1 MISNFYCHIN
11 SLSIFLKIEIIKKR
25 TLFELLVYNI
35 QIINFFM
42 KRNRRKLKLLNFF
55 NKRNNKN
62 TKRSSGRKRR
72 IFASAVLAGNLL
84 FGNLKSNDL
93 KTNTTPLS
101 HEKVISNQE
110 LKSLDG
116 CQNSGKIIQTGKQ
129 VFEFKQEVS
138 DTSSNDM
145 DEIILVKDD
154 GILPGADGF
163 PLNNNSRKPHR
174 IPRIRGK
181 GINVDPPRTI
191 QGLGNIPEA
200 PKVRSFKEVDTGL
213 NARHG
218 NRGDQCPASQFNM
231 EKEYKMFMEDMS
243 QKGIEVECDQQ
254 RFNDLSVN
262 QETGAIDEKSIF
274 EAKGSLQGEGQKM
287 YKNLSRP
294 ANPDVRLDFEATDIK
309 TGKRIFVDH
318 KGMIDFQ
325 SLADQG
331 KDISRFP
338 SHETVAYR
346 MGQDIPS
353 QKERFIGLPQG
364 PKSANEVLHL
374 VNFDKIRNSL
384 EKPSLVSAV
393 LNGAEDAGCGDNIA
407 FINFE

>member
-1 MISNFYCHIN
+1 
-11 SLSIFLKIEIIKKR
+11 
-25 TLFELLVYNI
+25 
-35 QIINFFM
+35 M
-42 KRNRRKLKLLNFF
+42 KRKKRKLKLSNFF
-55 NKRNNKN
+55 NKRNHKN
-62 TKRSSGRKRR
+62 RKKHSGKKRR
-72 IFASAVLAGNLL
+72 IFASAVLAGKLL
-84 FGNLKSNDL
+84 FGNLETNDL
-93 KTNTTPLS
+93 KTNPTPLS

-110 LKSLDG
+110 LNSLDG
-116 CQNSGKIIQTGKQ
+116 SHNSGKIIRTGNGTILESQQEQ
-129 VFEFKQEVS
+129 VQITEQNINEP
-138 DTSSNDM
+138 DD
-145 DEIILVKDD
+145 IILVKDD

-163 PLNNNSRKPHR
+163 PFNKNPRRRHPLGP
-174 IPRIRGK
+174 PRIK
-181 GINVDPPRTI
+181 GIGITVDPPQNI

-200 PKVRSFKEVDTGL
+200 PKVRSFREVDTGL
-213 NARHG
+213 NARRG
-218 NRGDQCPASQFNM
+218 NRGDQCPAPEFDM
-231 EKEYKMFMEDMS
+231 KKEYTMLMEDMS
-243 QKGIEVECDQQ
+243 QKGIELECDQQ
-254 RFNDLSVN
+254 RFNDLCVN
-262 QETGAIDEKSIF
+262 QETGAIDGKSIF
-274 EAKGSLQGEGQKM
+274 EAKGGLQGEGQKM
-287 YKNLSRP
+287 YRNVRRP

-309 TGKRIFVDH
+309 TGNRIFVDH

-353 QKERFIGLPQG
+353 QKERFTGIPQG

>member
-1 MISNFYCHIN
+1 M
-11 SLSIFLKIEIIKKR
+11 
-25 TLFELLVYNI
+25 
-35 QIINFFM
+35 
-42 KRNRRKLKLLNFF
+42 
-55 NKRNNKN
+55 
-62 TKRSSGRKRR
+62 
-72 IFASAVLAGNLL
+72 L
-84 FGNLKSNDL
+84 FGNLKPNDL
-93 KTNTTPLS
+93 KTNPNPVS
-101 HEKVISNQE
+101 PEKVISNQE
-110 LKSLDG
+110 FNSFDG
-116 CQNSGKIIQTGKQ
+116 SHNSGKIIRTGNGTIL
-129 VFEFKQEVS
+129 EFQQEIPAP
-138 DTSSNDM
+138 SSNDM

-163 PLNNNSRKPHR
+163 PLNNN
-174 IPRIRGK
+174 PRRRHPFGRPRMRGSK
-181 GINVDPPRTI
+181 SIEVFSPQNI
-191 QGLGNIPEA
+191 QGLGNIPEG
-200 PKVRSFKEVDTGL
+200 PKVRSFREVDTGL
-213 NARHG
+213 NARRG
-218 NRGDQCPASQFNM
+218 NRDDQCPASEFNM
-231 EKEYKMFMEDMS
+231 EKEYTMFMEDMS
-243 QKGIEVECDQQ
+243 QKGIELECDQQ

-274 EAKGSLQGEGQKM
+274 EAKDGLQGEGQKM
-287 YKNLSRP
+287 YKDLHRP

-309 TGKRIFVDH
+309 TGNRIFVDH

-374 VNFDKIRNSL
+374 VNLDKIRNSL

>member
-1 MISNFYCHIN
+1 MNKIDYGKQNLPRETIIN
-11 SLSIFLKIEIIKKR
+11 YQNEIGKSMSPLFGPKDTFSVPGFAGKYKQNTELTIQQTDTPNNTILSII
-25 TLFELLVYNI
+25 
-35 QIINFFM
+35 
-42 KRNRRKLKLLNFF
+42 RNSNPRRRHPF
-55 NKRNNKN
+55 
-62 TKRSSGRKRR
+62 GRPRMR
-72 IFASAVLAGNLL
+72 GR
-84 FGNLKSNDL
+84 
-93 KTNTTPLS
+93 
-101 HEKVISNQE
+101 
-110 LKSLDG
+110 
-116 CQNSGKIIQTGKQ
+116 
-129 VFEFKQEVS
+129 
-138 DTSSNDM
+138 
-145 DEIILVKDD
+145 
-154 GILPGADGF
+154 GIT
-163 PLNNNSRKPHR
+163 
-174 IPRIRGK
+174 
-181 GINVDPPRTI
+181 VDPPQNI

-200 PKVRSFKEVDTGL
+200 PKVRSFTEVDTGL
-213 NARHG
+213 NARRG
-218 NRGDQCPASQFNM
+218 NHGDQCPASQFNM
-231 EKEYKMFMEDMS
+231 EKEYTMFMEDMS

-274 EAKGSLQGEGQKM
+274 EAKGGLQGEGQKM
-287 YKNLSRP
+287 YKNLRRP

-374 VNFDKIRNSL
+374 VNFNKIRNSL

>member
-1 MISNFYCHIN
+1 
-11 SLSIFLKIEIIKKR
+11 
-25 TLFELLVYNI
+25 
-35 QIINFFM
+35 M
-42 KRNRRKLKLLNFF
+42 KRNNQKLKLLNFF
-55 NKRNNKN
+55 NKRNRKN
-62 TKRSSGRKRR
+62 SSGKKRR

-84 FGNLKSNDL
+84 FGNLKPNDL
-93 KTNTTPLS
+93 KTQNYSNATPLTQ
-101 HEKVISNQE
+101 EKVISNQE
-110 LKSLDG
+110 FNSLDG
-116 CQNSGKIIQTGKQ
+116 SHNSRKIIRTGSGTIL
-129 VFEFKQEVS
+129 EFQQEVS
-138 DTSSNDM
+138 ETNSTDM
-145 DEIILVKDD
+145 DEVILVKDD

-163 PLNNNSRKPHR
+163 PLNNNPSRRHPLGR
-174 IPRIRGK
+174 PRMRGR
-181 GINVDPPRTI
+181 GINIDPPQTI

-200 PKVRSFKEVDTGL
+200 PKVRSFREVDTGL
-213 NARHG
+213 NARRG
-218 NRGDQCPASQFNM
+218 NRGDQCPAPEFDM
-231 EKEYKMFMEDMS
+231 KKEYTILMEDMS
-243 QKGIEVECDQQ
+243 QKGIELECDQQ
-254 RFNDLSVN
+254 RFNDLCVN

-274 EAKGSLQGEGQKM
+274 EAKGGLQGEGQKM
-287 YKNLSRP
+287 YRNLRRP

-309 TGKRIFVDH
+309 TGNTIFVDH

-325 SLADQG
+325 NLADQG

-353 QKERFIGLPQG
+353 QKERFIGIPQG

>member
-1 MISNFYCHIN
+1 
-11 SLSIFLKIEIIKKR
+11 
-25 TLFELLVYNI
+25 
-35 QIINFFM
+35 
-42 KRNRRKLKLLNFF
+42 
-55 NKRNNKN
+55 
-62 TKRSSGRKRR
+62 
-72 IFASAVLAGNLL
+72 
-84 FGNLKSNDL
+84 
-93 KTNTTPLS
+93 
-101 HEKVISNQE
+101 
-110 LKSLDG
+110 
-116 CQNSGKIIQTGKQ
+116 
-129 VFEFKQEVS
+129 
-138 DTSSNDM
+138 
-145 DEIILVKDD
+145 
-154 GILPGADGF
+154 
-163 PLNNNSRKPHR
+163 
-174 IPRIRGK
+174 
-181 GINVDPPRTI
+181 
-191 QGLGNIPEA
+191 
-200 PKVRSFKEVDTGL
+200 
-213 NARHG
+213 
-218 NRGDQCPASQFNM
+218 M
-231 EKEYKMFMEDMS
+231 EKEYTLFMEDMS
-243 QKGIEVECDQQ
+243 QKGIELECDQQ

-274 EAKGSLQGEGQKM
+274 EAKGGLQGEGQKM
-287 YKNLSRP
+287 YKNLRRP

-353 QKERFIGLPQG
+353 QKERFIGIPQG